1 MKRIEMWLV
10 ICMLLLTGC
19 AKETDRYTSEEVLEL
34 LRAYYSPYYVE
45 ESGIIE
51 NADGEAYD
59 PNIEMYDVCENY
71 DEESRLAGEKFYE
84 VKVNLATGEAQELGE
99 SGSIT
104 DSYNLEDINQT
115 AVEKESNDDAKDPK
129 NEKENTI
136 AAFQGEIEQYKYLDR
151 DDRFLFWLKDGNYII
166 TELNGKIIMDTDVKL
181 ESEYL
186 LIEDERIQDIFGN
199 DVEDRFIQDETHE
212 KILNVCH
219 MEARDVI
226 WVWESQET
234 PLDTKIIIKGFDE
247 EGNELCR
254 INSDDPQIE
263 EKNLSDNFKDIT
275 HIEYSGDVTCRIVD
289 KNRRELFSINIET
302 GELLDP
308 QGEFS
313 DGFAVIEFNQYI
325 QDIHGNT
332 VKELPYDIFKDVAN
346 YREGLFFSG
355 TSRKFYDIELN
366 EKIDL
371 SNYNI
376 LYGGDEWKEEYSFK
390 DGYCGIEASNENG
403 TRFYGVINQEGDWVV
418 EMSDTLSAQGDE
430 YRGKLTETK
439 LNLGGR
445 FYDIETKEI
454 TDPPEGFWEKAPDLI
469 NGAYY
474 FLNDEE
480 VIFYCY
486 DIDNDIISKA
496 GETEEK
502 IH

>member
-454 TDPPEGFWEKAPDLI
+454 TDSPEGFWEKAPDLI

-480 VIFYCY
+480 GIFYCY